1 MINRLLL
8 LYLIIVMFYD
18 LFSYRIV
25 RYRNYRNGYIKLNN
39 NENSNSYWNTIEPII
54 YNEIGLKE
62 KLSTYEDKYQQD
74 SIDNNYN
81 NNNNKN
87 NNNNNNNNNNSNY
100 NDNNNDINISST
112 TKLKTENQNKKI
124 NLPFFDVNSLGI
136 SGRWIE
142 QDGNFVLRPQNSTY
156 QSTSP
161 DYVAPLGVIHFLG
174 GAFVGAAP
182 HITYRYLL
190 EALCDEGYVIVATPY
205 RLDMDY
211 VRSCDSILTKFDA
224 VAIELAEQYGPVP
237 VIGLGHSC
245 GALLQTLITS
255 LFPDTPRAVNILISY
270 NNKPASKAIPAFEEV
285 IVPICEQ
292 VMGDNTQSI
301 NFRETLG
308 NFRTTIDQAIDNYSD
323 SQLAPSFL
331 GKEIV
336 PFIRQS
342 LEILDQFPP
351 LMKIIANGKREFEPS
366 PIDTKEVCRRMYRAR
381 RTLLIK
387 FANDE
392 LDESEGIE
400 KVLNE
405 ANTIMR
411 MKRPMIEMQV
421 DMKILTGTHI
431 TPLTQNII
439 LDPPSNLGDVP
450 LPDLLQPLRNDLRNN
465 FLLTINDVKSEI
477 VNFLKNTGLKGNF

>member
-1 MINRLLL
+1 MRNMLFL
-8 LYLIIVMFYD
+8 LYLLILMTCSI
-18 LFSYRIV
+18 FSYRIV
-25 RYRNYRNGYIKLNN
+25 RFRDHRNAYIKLKNN
-39 NENSNSYWNTIEPII
+39 VENTNSYWSNVEPII
-54 YNEIGLKE
+54 YNEVGLKE
-62 KLSTYEDKYQQD
+62 KFASYEDKYQQD
-74 SIDNNYN
+74 SIDS
-81 NNNNKN
+81 
-87 NNNNNNNNNNSNY
+87 NSNRNN
-100 NDNNNDINISST
+100 NDNNNNIDINISSAS
-112 TKLKTENQNKKI
+112 KSKTETTDKKI

-136 SGRWIE
+136 SGRWTE
-142 QDGNFVLRPQNSTY
+142 QDGNFVLRPQNCTY
-156 QSTSP
+156 QASSP

-190 EALCDEGYVIVATPY
+190 EALCDEGFIIVATPY

-224 VAIELAEQYGPVP
+224 VAIDLAEQYGPVP

-255 LFPDTPRAVNILISY
+255 LFPDAPRAVNILISF
-270 NNKPASKAIPAFEEV
+270 NNKPASKAIPAFEEI

-292 VMGDNTQSI
+292 VMGDNSQSI

-308 NFRTTIDQAIDNYSD
+308 SFRTTIDKAIDNYSD

-336 PFIRQS
+336 PFVRQS
-342 LEILDQFPP
+342 LEILDQLPP

-381 RTLLIK
+381 HTLLLK

-392 LDESEGIE
+392 LDESEDIE

-411 MKRPMIEMQV
+411 MKRPMVEMQV
-421 DMKILTGTHI
+421 DMKTLTGTHI

-439 LDPPSNLGDVP
+439 IDPPTTLGEVQV
-450 LPDLLQPLRNDLRNN
+450 PDLLQPLRKELRNN

-477 VNFLKNTGLKGNF
+477 VDFLKNTGLK